1 MSLLTTKVT
10 FTIAPDWIR
19 WSKEFRLRAVA
30 LDIWKYIDP
39 EAVSPWPTQPIAPEL
54 HSYTRRN
61 ARATIR
67 VAPVRPSGSNAR
79 PSTRRVSSRTT
90 SPETEADANQSLLMS
105 ISDLTPEGKADY
117 QYDWSTYIHRSK
129 EYKEHKTAVKELV
142 TWTLSTIS
150 PTLREICCHE
160 QTTLTAW
167 YKALR
172 QTGSAYEENLISDAR
187 TKYQQ
192 AIKPLTKVPRSFDTW
207 VSDWEVAIAEGSNLG
222 LEDTKQAR
230 FWGPDLAKALKQ
242 ILPIWA
248 TNFMS
253 NNKKEVRANQLS
265 YREVA
270 ADLRLQWEVLQQT
283 KSSSVAKGAFLTY
296 GEQAQE
302 QDNELEPK
310 PTPGAKK
317 TRHTAKRKRAG
328 TESAGTESE
337 ASSRKACRA
346 CLGPHNLSE
355 CYYAFNRKAPDGW
368 RPNQGIKRLVQD
380 RIKQDNSLAEEI
392 KRLRKGKAIA
402 TNANSDSENNS

>member
-1 MSLLTTKVT
+1 MSLLSTKVT

-39 EAVSPWPTQPIAPEL
+39 ELFLPGRLNQSHQNFIPIRGETQERLFEL
-54 HSYTRRN
+54 LH
-61 ARATIR
+61 
-67 VAPVRPSGSNAR
+67 
-79 PSTRRVSSRTT
+79 RTT

-265 YREVA
+265 YREGA
-270 ADLRLQWEVLQQT
+270 ADLRLQWEVLHQT

-317 TRHTAKRKRAG
+317 TRHTAKRKRA
-328 TESAGTESE
+328 
-337 ASSRKACRA
+337 
-346 CLGPHNLSE
+346 
-355 CYYAFNRKAPDGW
+355 
-368 RPNQGIKRLVQD
+368 VQSQQVQSQKH
-380 RIKQDNSLAEEI
+380 RQEKLAE
-392 KRLRKGKAIA
+392 LV
-402 TNANSDSENNS
+402 